1 MTRLR
6 SLAALLLS
14 FAAIGAARAAPAS
27 LAIGAAPSL
36 GPAVAALNAAYAK
49 QHPDQAFT
57 VSVATTAALTAA
69 VQAGNG
75 AQLLLLDSR
84 EAADALVAA
93 RQAVAGSVTVFGEGL
108 LAIYSNTPGVNTGR
122 GAPLFIAD
130 YITGIALGDPAS
142 SPFGALARGAMQ
154 RLTVLES
161 AEPKFRLFPD
171 DAAAAAAVRSGQID
185 IGVLPV
191 TLVVSTDTRKTGSS
205 TALPLGL
212 YTPAAYT
219 AVISEAGR
227 SSEAARAYLAF
238 LMADSTAPLLREL
251 GIAPP
256 P

>member
-1 MTRLR
+1 MTVLR
-6 SLAALLLS
+6 PLAVLLLS
-14 FAAIGAARAAPAS
+14 FAAIGAAHAAAAP

-36 GPAVAALNAAYAK
+36 GPAVAALNAAYGQA
-49 QHPDQAFT
+49 HPDQAFT
-57 VSVATTAALTAA
+57 VNIATTPALAAAA
-69 VQAGNG
+69 QTDSG

-84 EAADALVAA
+84 EAADALVTT
-93 RQAVAGSVTVFGEGL
+93 RRAVAGSVTVFGAGL
-108 LAIYSNTPGVNTGR
+108 LAIYSNTAGVNTGR
-122 GAPLFIAD
+122 GAPLLIAD

-154 RLTVLES
+154 RLTLLES
-161 AEPKFRLFPD
+161 AEPKFKLFPD

-191 TLVVSTDTRKTGSS
+191 TLVVSADTRKTGSS

-219 AVISEAGR
+219 AVITEAGR
-227 SSEAARAYLAF
+227 SSDAARAYLAF
-238 LMADSTAPLLREL
+238 LTADSTAPLLREL